1 MSSLLIWNGFPM
13 HIGGR
18 TNAHIRFNPALQL
31 LLPDDLHDYC
41 RRIQSYIRDSSP
53 GAEYHGLDRGMNEAL
68 YDHLLMKV
76 DIGPYSS
83 VMPSLKK
90 NLYRTRDDF
99 LGSDLGEQATV
110 LWEILKSF
118 RCDASF
124 TSLKSIGGVGSTG
137 HIILNSVLPEE
148 SEGIYLVNQ
157 SPSGLNENRIR
168 LDKGDI

>member
-1 MSSLLIWNGFPM
+1 
-13 HIGGR
+13 
-18 TNAHIRFNPALQL
+18 
-31 LLPDDLHDYC
+31 
-41 RRIQSYIRDSSP
+41 
-53 GAEYHGLDRGMNEAL
+53 
-68 YDHLLMKV
+68 MKV

-90 NLYRTRDDF
+90 NLYRTKDDF

-137 HIILNSVLPEE
+137 RIILNSVLPEE
-148 SEGIYLVNQ
+148 SDGIYLVNQ

-168 LDKGDI
+168 LDRGDI

>member
-1 MSSLLIWNGFPM
+1 M

-18 TNAHIRFNPALQL
+18 TNVHIMFNPALQL

-53 GAEYHGLDRGMNEAL
+53 GAEYHGLDRGMNKAL

-99 LGSDLGEQATV
+99 LGSDLGVQATV

-118 RCDASF
+118 RRGASF

-137 HIILNSVLPEE
+137 RIILNSVLPEE